1 MQSRS
6 IYNTHHNFAIVS
18 TTLHPFDKRGGSLL
32 QRSWSVHRHQIV
44 IIIICCFFY
53 ITLHCQGTSS
63 AVLHQCH
70 TPCYFHQEQK
80 LGVEDSMGPYYG
92 RHGAKWCIH
101 GKPIEFGYKMWV
113 LATRLPYAV
122 QSFCTKV
129 KSFRHWMALILVVWL
144 FIFIISFQIGLARS
158 LSDTIIHILV
168 LVFSRGGTQVFQQ
181 RWGQCHR
188 VHTSQAC
195 MCLQ

>member
-1 MQSRS
+1 MVSSQTSDCNN
-6 IYNTHHNFAIVS
+6 YNLLFF
-18 TTLHPFDKRGGSLL
+18 LH
-32 QRSWSVHRHQIV
+32 
-44 IIIICCFFY
+44 Y
-53 ITLHCQGTSS
+53 ITLPRYVFCCTPSMS
-63 AVLHQCH
+63 H
-70 TPCYFHQEQK
+70 TLLLSPRTEARCRRQ
-80 LGVEDSMGPYYG
+80 YYG